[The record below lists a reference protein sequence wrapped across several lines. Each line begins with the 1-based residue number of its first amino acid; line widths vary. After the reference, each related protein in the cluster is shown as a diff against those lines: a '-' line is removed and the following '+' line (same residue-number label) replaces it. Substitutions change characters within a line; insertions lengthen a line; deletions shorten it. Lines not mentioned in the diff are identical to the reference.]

1 MLQQFALLRNNS
13 TMSVDPDHRDAVLRT
28 RLLHDLLFFTRWFF
42 QALTGHRFQVAP
54 HHVRIAH
61 ALTRVVEGKIT
72 RLIINVPPRYGKTEL
87 AVKMFVAWIVANNPR
102 AKSIHLSYSDDLA
115 SDNSS
120 AIRELVK
127 HEEFQ
132 RLFPTDLKTDSDSK
146 KKWYTAAGGGLYAT
160 AAGGAI
166 TGFGAGL
173 LERIP
178 RGTGSPADGF
188 GGAIIIDDP
197 LKPDDAFSAA
207 RRGQVNRRFNNTIA
221 SRLNS
226 PDTPIIV
233 IMQRLHEEDMT
244 GYLLG
249 GGSGEAWE
257 HVCLPAIGPDD
268 TPLWP
273 EKHSL
278 GRLRAME
285 AADAYTF
292 AGQYMQRPA
301 PLGGG
306 LFREDWWR
314 YYTAL
319 PKLDWR
325 AIYVDTA
332 QKTGEKNDYTVLQC
346 WGRSYAGQAVLVDQL
361 RGKWEAPELLTQ
373 ARAFWNK
380 HKAAPREQGVL
391 RSMKIEDKVSG
402 TGLIQTLRREGVPVV
417 GIPRDRDKYTR
428 AMDGAPLVESGNVL
442 LPQNAS
448 WLSGYLAEFSAFPNG
463 LHDDQ
468 IDPTLDALADVLGN
482 QVIDYSEIL

>member
-1 MLQQFALLRNNS
+1 
-13 TMSVDPDHRDAVLRT
+13 MSADRDAVLRA
-28 RLLHDLLFFTRWFF
+28 RLLHDLLFFARWFF
-42 QALTGHRFQVAP
+42 KALTGQRFQVAP
-54 HHVRIAH
+54 HHIQIAE
-61 ALTRVVEGKIT
+61 ALTRVAAGETT
-72 RLIINVPPRYGKTEL
+72 RLIINIPPRYGKTEL
-87 AVKMFVAWIVANNPR
+87 AVKMFVAWIIANNPR
-102 AKSIHLSYSDDLA
+102 AKSIHLSYSDELA
-115 SDNSS
+115 MDNSS

-132 RLFPTDLKTDSDSK
+132 RLFPTALKTDSDSK
-146 KKWYTAAGGGLYAT
+146 KKWYTAQGGGLYAT

-173 LERIP
+173 LDRVP
-178 RGTGSPADGF
+178 DGTGSPADGF
-188 GGAIIIDDP
+188 GGVIVIDDP
-197 LKPDDAFSAA
+197 LKPDDAFSEA
-207 RRGQVNRRFNNTIA
+207 RRAQVNRRFNNTIA
-221 SRLNS
+221 SRTNS
-226 PDTPIIV
+226 QETPIIV

-249 GGSGEAWE
+249 GGSGEPWE
-257 HVCLPAIGPDD
+257 HICLPAIAGDA
-268 TPLWP
+268 PLWP
-273 EKHSL
+273 EKHTL
-278 GRLRAME
+278 DRLRAME

-306 LFREDWWR
+306 LFRDDWWR

-380 HKAAPREQGVL
+380 HKVAPREQGVL
-391 RSMKIEDKVSG
+391 RAMKIEDKVSG

-428 AMDGAPLVESGNVL
+428 AMDGSPLVESGNVL
-442 LPQNAS
+442 LPQNAP

-463 LHDDQ
+463 AHDDQ
-468 IDPTLDALADVLGN
+468 IDPTLDAIADMLGS
-482 QVIDYSEIL
+482 QVINYSELL